1 MSRLKGVL
9 LLNLSLAELAI
20 IIPVILVSLTV
31 HELAH
36 ASVSLLLGD
45 DTAKLA
51 GRVTLNPIRHVDP
64 FGFLMLVVVGFGWA
78 KPVTFDRTKL
88 RKPVRDEILV
98 ALAGPLSNL
107 VLAFAGA
114 LAIRWAVFSGAAG
127 DTAINALVTFCLIN
141 IALAI
146 FNSLPIPPLDGSH
159 LYTSF
164 LTDRHAGLARAL
176 TRYGFLVII
185 VLLLARRAVGVDLLP
200 IGRLTQAVFG
210 GMLSLVGVE

>member
-1 MSRLKGVL
+1 V
-9 LLNLSLAELAI
+9 LNLSLVELAI

-51 GRVTLNPIRHVDP
+51 GRVTLNPIKHVDP

-88 RKPVRDEILV
+88 RRPVRDEILV
-98 ALAGPLSNL
+98 AFAGPLSNL
-107 VLAFAGA
+107 LLAFAGT
-114 LAIRWAVFSGAAG
+114 LVIRWAVFSGVVG
-127 DTAINALVTFCLIN
+127 DTAINALVTFCIIN
-141 IALAI
+141 IALAV

-159 LYTSF
+159 VYTSF
-164 LTDRHAGLARAL
+164 LTDRHAALAQAV
-176 TRYGFLVII
+176 TKYGFLLII
-185 VLLLARRAVGVDLLP
+185 VLLLAQRVVGVDLLP
-200 IGRLTQAVFG
+200 IGRVTQAIFG